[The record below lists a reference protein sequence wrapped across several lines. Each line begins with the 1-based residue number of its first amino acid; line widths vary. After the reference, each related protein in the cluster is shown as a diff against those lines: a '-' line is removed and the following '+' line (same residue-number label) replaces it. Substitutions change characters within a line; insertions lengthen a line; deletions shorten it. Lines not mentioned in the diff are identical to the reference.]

1 LWPHRLLI
9 LEFQEKNLVVDL
21 APLWPLPKVIPPENS
36 QLPNESR
43 KIWGPVTEAI
53 LARQFAAATN
63 AKQEIEERQ
72 RQKAANRKEKG
83 VDWKP
88 RFFTDNVSP
97 AGNPELTAEG
107 KAAMQRLEKADWH
120 LEPSPETGA

>member
-1 LWPHRLLI
+1 MVQKSLTLKL
-9 LEFQEKNLVVDL
+9 QEKNLIVDL
-21 APLWPLPKVIPPENS
+21 KPLWPVPKIIPPENS

-53 LARQFAAATN
+53 LAKQFAAATN

-72 RQKAANRKEKG
+72 RQKAADRKAKG
-83 VDWKP
+83 IDWKP

-120 LEPSPETGA
+120 LEPSSETGA